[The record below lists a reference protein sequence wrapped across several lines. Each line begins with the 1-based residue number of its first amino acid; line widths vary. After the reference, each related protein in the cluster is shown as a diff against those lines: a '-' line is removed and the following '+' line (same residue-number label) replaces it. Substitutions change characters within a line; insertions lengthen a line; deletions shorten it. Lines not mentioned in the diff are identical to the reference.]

1 MDLDHFIV
9 KTNSILEKE
18 RYLMISD
25 TLKMAFSILKL
36 MVNYGEEET
45 KEEEKVWSH
54 GLDLE
59 VGREMGGIE
68 CIEAAKG
75 CMHVC

>member
-1 MDLDHFIV
+1 MVWLPRGVGDIEGSEV
-9 KTNSILEKE
+9 EGILGNGG
-18 RYLMISD
+18 L
-25 TLKMAFSILKL
+25 
-36 MVNYGEEET
+36 NYGEEET

-54 GLDLE
+54 GLDLDLE